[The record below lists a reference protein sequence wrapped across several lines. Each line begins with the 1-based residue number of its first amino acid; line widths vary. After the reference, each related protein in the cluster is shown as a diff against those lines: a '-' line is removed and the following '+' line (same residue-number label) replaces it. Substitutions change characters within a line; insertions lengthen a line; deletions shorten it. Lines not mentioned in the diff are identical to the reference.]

1 MRSEEDLRSCC
12 DRAKEAGDYGAYLQ
26 AKSELVDFYRE
37 TFRFEEAFSA
47 AEDVL
52 MLMEELNLEET
63 ESFAAALMQAA
74 VTYREAG
81 REQEA
86 LTVFTR
92 ALKICGAIWKPEDER
107 FVGLDREIGLLLER
121 LGEEERAEIFLQKA
135 LTLLENRPDA
145 TGKAAQVKTDLAL
158 LALRRKRPER
168 AQTLLEEAIAGFRA
182 SGNQG
187 DVRYS
192 ASLAGLGEALF
203 SQGRLE
209 KRWKPTNRRCRRS
222 KNISEKMRAT
232 PFCAKTARRSAGG
245 WEKRIARNAMKKRPF
260 FCCEKRIETYVR
272 IC

>member
-86 LTVFTR
+86 LTAFTR
-92 ALKICGAIWKPEDER
+92 ALKICEAIWKPEDER
-107 FVGLDREIGLLLER
+107 FVGLDRR
-121 LGEEERAEIFLQKA
+121 
-135 LTLLENRPDA
+135 
-145 TGKAAQVKTDLAL
+145 
-158 LALRRKRPER
+158 
-168 AQTLLEEAIAGFRA
+168 
-182 SGNQG
+182 SGCFWNG
-187 DVRYS
+187 
-192 ASLAGLGEALF
+192 
-203 SQGRLE
+203 LE
-209 KRWKPTNRRCRRS
+209 K
-222 KNISEKMRAT
+222 
-232 PFCAKTARRSAGG
+232 
-245 WEKRIARNAMKKRPF
+245 KKGRKF
-260 FCCEKRIETYVR
+260 FCRKP
-272 IC
+272 

>member
-74 VTYREAG
+74 VTYRKAG

-86 LTVFTR
+86 LTAFTR
-92 ALKICGAIWKPEDER
+92 ALKICEAIWKPEDER

-209 KRWKPTNRRCRRS
+209 KALEAYEQALSAIEKHFGKNESYAILCQNCAAICRRLGETDRA
-222 KNISEKMRAT
+222 KRYEETALFLLREKD
-232 PFCAKTARRSAGG
+232 
-245 WEKRIARNAMKKRPF
+245 
-260 FCCEKRIETYVR
+260 
-272 IC
+272 